1 MRVTTCHHRH
11 DVTSLQS
18 QAIIYA
24 VYSNSFKEPY
34 VRNPVNT
41 QALCI
46 HSLSM
51 LPLGMVML
59 HCLAAWSDQNLSGV
73 TSACFLTSISSINQ
87 FFTAKAQRLAMCKHA
102 RVVGAQPR
110 PRPQGTPT
118 LANVWRETR
127 TQVPKKVTSL
137 PPPPAQTRETRSF
150 AKFPLHNPEIKEFM
164 AYLTGLDGKRKSLKE
179 AKAIATD
186 IFKKITFA
194 NPTALHPRWEAL
206 LDRQAV
212 RRYFDYLET
221 SGNCGVDGQSTKMD
235 RLVVALSYIKVESWP
250 PEDEGYYFRCTKM
263 VDLLCEWKT
272 TLRGVRRFKQQQCLL
287 EGQDDPTM
295 RETTALLSCNKLWV
309 NVEDFLVMARIG
321 GLERYNFGC

>member
-1 MRVTTCHHRH
+1 
-11 DVTSLQS
+11 
-18 QAIIYA
+18 
-24 VYSNSFKEPY
+24 
-34 VRNPVNT
+34 
-41 QALCI
+41 
-46 HSLSM
+46 
-51 LPLGMVML
+51 ML

-73 TSACFLTSISSINQ
+73 SSACFLTSISSINQ

-110 PRPQGTPT
+110 PQPEGTPT

-127 TQVPKKVTSL
+127 TQVPKKWPRFPHHQPKRGERGLLLS
-137 PPPPAQTRETRSF
+137 
-150 AKFPLHNPEIKEFM
+150 FPLTTQEFM
-164 AYLTGLDGKRKSLKE
+164 AYLMGLDGKIKSLKE

-186 IFKKITFA
+186 ISKFLKFA
-194 NPTALHPRWEAL
+194 NPTAPHPRWEAL

-221 SGNCGVDGQSTKMD
+221 SGSCGVDGQSTKMD
-235 RLVVALSYIKVESWP
+235 RLVVAVTYIKLERCP

-272 TLRGVRRFKQQQCLL
+272 TLREVRRFKQQQCLL

-295 RETTALLSCNKLWV
+295 REAIALLLCNKLWV
-309 NVEDFLVMARIG
+309 DVEDFLVMARIG
-321 GLERYNFGC
+321 GLER